1 MIICPFCSEENIDG
15 VDECAECG
23 QPLDFLSKPR
33 PSSSIER
40 SLTKD
45 RVYMLSPQ
53 KPVAVDA
60 ATPVRDV
67 LKLLADHKIGCVVV
81 VQNHEMVGIFTERD
95 ALMRLNTEA
104 AALGDRPIADF
115 MTPSPETV
123 DLDASIAF
131 ALHKMDIGGYRH
143 IPVLSD
149 GKTSGVISVRDIL
162 RYITEDLLSASR
174 S

>member
-1 MIICPFCSEENIDG
+1 MITCPFCDEENLDG

-33 PSSSIER
+33 ANSSVER
-40 SLTKD
+40 SLVKD
-45 RVYMLSPQ
+45 RVYMLSPR
-53 KPVAVDA
+53 KPLSVDA

-67 LKLLADHKIGCVVV
+67 LKLLVDEKIGCVVV
-81 VQNHEMVGIFTERD
+81 MQNDEMVGIFTERD

-104 AALGDRPIADF
+104 VRLGDRPIADY

-123 DLDASIAF
+123 DIDASIAF
-131 ALHKMDIGGYRH
+131 ALHKMAIGGYRH

-162 RYITEDLLSASR
+162 RYITEDLLSAALA
-174 S
+174 